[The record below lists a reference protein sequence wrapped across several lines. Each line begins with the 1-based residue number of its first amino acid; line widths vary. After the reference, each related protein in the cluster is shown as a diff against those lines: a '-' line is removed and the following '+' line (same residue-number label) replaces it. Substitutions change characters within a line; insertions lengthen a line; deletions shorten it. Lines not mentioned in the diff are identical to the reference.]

1 MTLFNMIPMCVYEA
15 GHLVDE
21 SPKTIVSEDFVL
33 SLKTL
38 K

>member
-1 MTLFNMIPMCVYEA
+1 MTLLNMIAMCDYVA

-33 SLKTL
+33 SLNTL